1 MPSKIDRLEARV
13 PRELKALLQRAARI
27 EGRSLTDFIVKAARE
42 AATRT
47 VEQAEVIKLTARDQ
61 EIFFEALLQ
70 PYAPN
75 ARLSQAARRYR
86 KLAAVSK

>member
-1 MPSKIDRLEARV
+1 MPSKIERLEARV
-13 PRELKALLQRAARI
+13 PKELKALLQRAANI

-61 EIFFEALLQ
+61 KIFSEALLQ

-75 ARLSQAARRYR
+75 ARLRQAASRYR
-86 KLAAVSK
+86 KLAAVTK